1 MVTAIPSGTDE
12 LVGLVSRPIWHKSN
26 RRALFYCGVFVMGAF
41 LYGYDGTYFTG
52 ILEMPR
58 FLSDFGDLQPDGS
71 YQLSSKYT
79 SVFASIVQAGEFVG
93 SLGASFLGDYLGRKG
108 ALRAAVIIVTIGCIL
123 QLVVVGSVSLL
134 IVGRLI
140 LGIGVG
146 VISNC
151 VPMYLSEIPPAAIRG
166 SVVSTWQLTLAIGQV
181 IGAVI
186 AQGTKDY
193 ENTFSWRFPIAFNII
208 ITIALFAGSFLVVES
223 PRWLTSKGK
232 DEKAFTALQKIHK
245 NNEDVDAETELSIL
259 VEARKAESNNE
270 GSQSRWMDLIKVPAD
285 RRRFI
290 CAFGILCCQQI
301 SGVQFIFSY
310 ATRFFVDIG
319 QTNAFLYTIIV
330 DVIEVVG
337 VIVSLFL
344 VNRIGRRPLLIS
356 TGIFMTATD
365 IVIGA
370 IGIKKERTDSENTA
384 IVAMIMLYVFAFN
397 LAWGPLAWAVATEL
411 SHGKNKTK
419 IMSIGTAGFWICA
432 WAVTFTLPYLF
443 DKEQANLGPMV
454 FVYFCIPETIGLSL
468 ENISVMMDLGVPTRA
483 WKTYKIGDVQ
493 ENFGQDE
500 FRSSAKRSKMDR
512 GMSYHVERAA
522 DKEEEVG
529 TPEGRV

>member
-1 MVTAIPSGTDE
+1 
-12 LVGLVSRPIWHKSN
+12 
-26 RRALFYCGVFVMGAF
+26 MGAF

-93 SLGASFLGDYLGRKG
+93 SLGASVLGDYLGRKG
-108 ALRAAVIIVTIGCIL
+108 ALRAAVIIVTVGCIL

-134 IVGRLI
+134 IVGRLV
-140 LGIGVG
+140 LGMGVG

-166 SVVSTWQLTLAIGQV
+166 SVVSCWQLTLAVGQV

-193 ENTFSWRFPIAFNII
+193 ENTFSWRFPIAFNIV
-208 ITIALFAGSFLVVES
+208 ITLALFLGSYFVVES
-223 PRWLTSKGK
+223 PRWLTSKGR
-232 DEKAFTALQKIHK
+232 DEQAFRALESIHK
-245 NNEDVDAETELSIL
+245 KNDDVDAETELSIL
-259 VEARKAESNNE
+259 VEARQAEQANE
-270 GSQSRWMDLIKVPAD
+270 GGQSKWSDLIKVPAD
-285 RRRFI
+285 RRRFY

-344 VNRIGRRPLLIS
+344 VNRIGRRKLLIS
-356 TGIFMTATD
+356 TGIFMTFTD

-370 IGIKKERTDSENTA
+370 IGIKRERSDAMNTA

-443 DKEQANLGPMV
+443 DADQANLGPMVGWIYAGGGVISVV
-454 FVYFCIPETIGLSL
+454 FVYFCIPESLGRSL
-468 ENISVMMDLGVPTRA
+468 EEISVMMDLGVPTRA
-483 WKTYKIGDVQ
+483 WKHYKIGDVQ
-493 ENFGQDE
+493 DNFGQDE
-500 FRSSAKRSKMDR
+500 FRSNAKRTKMNR
-512 GMSYHVERAA
+512 GMSHHVERADA
-522 DKEEEVG
+522 AKEEDVEV
-529 TPEGRV
+529 

>member
-1 MVTAIPSGTDE
+1 
-12 LVGLVSRPIWHKSN
+12 
-26 RRALFYCGVFVMGAF
+26 MGAF

-52 ILEMPR
+52 ILEMPK
-58 FLSDFGDLQPDGS
+58 FLRDFGDLQPDGS
-71 YQLSSKYT
+71 YKLSSTVT
-79 SVFASIVQAGEFVG
+79 SVFASIVQAGEFFG

-123 QLVVVGSVSLL
+123 QLLVVGSIPLL
-134 IVGRLI
+134 VVGRFI
-140 LGIGVG
+140 LGVG
-146 VISNC
+146 VGVVSNC

-193 ENTFSWRFPIAFNII
+193 ENTFSWRFPIAFNMV

-232 DEKAFTALQKIHK
+232 DDKAFRALQAIHK
-245 NNEDVDAETELSIL
+245 KNEDLDAETELSIL
-259 VEARKAESNNE
+259 IEARQAEQNNE
-270 GSQSRWMDLIKVPAD
+270 GNQSKWSDLIKVPAD
-285 RRRFI
+285 RRRFY

-310 ATRFFVDIG
+310 ATRFFTDIG
-319 QTNAFLYTIIV
+319 QDNAFLYTIIV

-356 TGIFMTATD
+356 TGIFMTFTD

-370 IGIKKERTDSENTA
+370 IGIKRDRSDAENTA

-443 DKEQANLGPMV
+443 DADQANLGPMVGWIYAGGGVISVV
-454 FVYFCIPETIGLSL
+454 FVYFCIPETIGKSL
-468 ENISVMMDLGVPTRA
+468 EELSVMMDLGIPTRA
-483 WKTYKIGDVQ
+483 WKHYKIGDVQ
-493 ENFGQDE
+493 ENFGEDE
-500 FRSSAKRSKMDR
+500 FRNSAKRSKMNR
-512 GMSYHVERAA
+512 GISYHVERSEAA
-522 DKEEEVG
+522 AKEEEAEV
-529 TPEGRV
+529 